1 MEKKT
6 DLRVIKTKRRIK
18 EVFCELLKKKDVNQ
32 ISVAELARIAEINK
46 GTFYLH
52 YQDIY
57 ALYAEILQDKV
68 QEEVNSVTFFHE
80 FFEAPEDF
88 LQHFYELRRG
98 HFQPMGNP
106 IFKPVNVSHAHLIP
120 EMMIGALREK
130 IYEQGRIEQSN
141 ANDTKLNYI
150 LFSIFHFLRTKDPEE
165 NLPILIPLIAGDIRA
180 AFPNVIINK

>member
-6 DLRVIKTKRRIK
+6 DLRVTKTKRRIK
-18 EVFCELLKKKDVNQ
+18 EVFGELLKKKDVNE
-32 ISVAELARIAEINK
+32 IAVSELARLAEINK

-57 ALYAEILQDKV
+57 ALYAEVLQDKV
-68 QEEVNSVTFFHE
+68 QEEVNSVTFYNE

-88 LQHFYELRRG
+88 LKHFFELRRG

-106 IFKPVNVSHAHLIP
+106 IFKPANISYAHLIP
-120 EMMIGALREK
+120 EMMIGALRGK
-130 IYEQGRIEQSN
+130 VYEQGYIQQTN

-150 LFSIFHFLRTKDPEE
+150 LFSIFHFLRVKEPEE
-165 NLPILIPLIAGDIRA
+165 SLPILIPLIAGDIRA
-180 AFPNVIINK
+180 AFRDAINQ